1 MLMMNPLP
9 TVETMCSMLQQ
20 EETQREVLEL
30 NKIEIESA
38 TLLGKTDD
46 LRCSQCG
53 NKGHPK
59 ERCWTVIGYP
69 SWHPRHR
76 KFPQKKNG
84 KP

>member
-1 MLMMNPLP
+1 MMNPLP

-46 LRCSQCG
+46 LRCSQC
-53 NKGHPK
+53 
-59 ERCWTVIGYP
+59 
-69 SWHPRHR
+69 
-76 KFPQKKNG
+76 
-84 KP
+84 